1 MANQTVLYAS
11 SKGNLDIDT
20 MDEVHLRNV
29 LKKLVKDGVA
39 PKGEVVVDKVD
50 VVNVTKALKAL
61 TVAKS
66 NIAMMGLSATEEG
79 ETFWQ
84 ANLELLADMEISLSA
99 QFKKTVNDK

>member
-1 MANQTVLYAS
+1 MTNQTVLYAS

-50 VVNVTKALKAL
+50 IVNVNKALNAL
-61 TVAKS
+61 GVAKK
-66 NIAMMGLSATEEG
+66 NIAMMGL
-79 ETFWQ
+79 
-84 ANLELLADMEISLSA
+84 IS
-99 QFKKTVNDK
+99 DRRR